1 MTKDEVKELQY
12 WYGDATGHRP
22 KEEGHSMRGRDESY
36 DFEKFQ
42 VERRI

>member
-12 WYGDATGHRP
+12 WCGDATGHRP

-36 DFEKFQ
+36 DFEAFQ